1 MSALGCFFG
10 GGGKQKP
17 DESWQVGC
25 DCIRCLR
32 RWFVDILVQFQLDG
46 TAEDLITETVR
57 HLHKVTGNLIFGDVT
72 LPMQRHGAKTST
84 DQTLLVLW
92 LTHAGCFDVGLRSRT
107 LWMQRGTRHAR
118 LTCWLKMFSMSW
130 RNVPFEWKNREEE
143 DWRGGDNDK

>member
-1 MSALGCFFG
+1 MSALGFFL

-17 DESWQVGC
+17 DESWQMGC

-72 LPMQRHGAKTST
+72 LPKQRHGAKTST

-118 LTCWLKMFSMSW
+118 LTRWLKMFSMSW

-143 DWRGGDNDK
+143 EDWRGGG